1 VSEPLD
7 VLGLSPPHTLRDYAL
22 LADGERGILVG
33 PRGDLAWMCFPRW
46 HSDACF
52 AALIGGRGTFVVTP
66 VGRFVWGGYYECG
79 LIWRSR
85 WLTEASTIE
94 SREALA
100 LPGERTRAVILRR
113 VMAVQGDARLEVTLD
128 PRAGFGMDAPRG
140 LRRDDSGVWHTVAGE
155 IHMHLTG
162 LPEARSEPD
171 GHRGHVLRAEL
182 TLKAG
187 EQRDLV
193 LVLDLDAGGEPGVDP
208 DVAWEGTEAHWRER
222 PPAALAEL
230 SAARDARHSHA
241 VMAGLTSADGGM
253 VAAATMSMPER
264 AREGRSYDY
273 RYAWIRDQCLAGQA
287 LARAGAL
294 ELLDG
299 AVRFVG
305 ERLLAD
311 GESLAPAYTVDGGQV
326 PPERSLGL
334 AGYPGGADVVGNW
347 VRDQFQLDAFGEAL
361 LLFAAAAEHDRLDA
375 ESWRAAEIAVDA
387 IERRWREPDAGI
399 WELEPAC
406 WTHSRLHCAAGLRR
420 LAAHQPPAR
429 GARLLTLADA
439 LASWAAEHALHR
451 SGRWQRS
458 PEDGRID
465 AALLLPIIRG
475 GLDPHD
481 PRSLA
486 TVAAVQE
493 DLAQDGYCYRFRPDE
508 RPLGEAE
515 GAFLL
520 CSFLMSLVLKA
531 QGRPAEAARW
541 FERSRAACG
550 PPGLLAEEF
559 DVRQRQLRGNL
570 PQAFV
575 HAALLECAVAV
586 DEP

>member
-1 VSEPLD
+1 VSDRLD

-33 PRGDLAWMCFPRW
+33 PRGDFAWMCFPRW

-52 AALIGGRGTFVVTP
+52 TTLIGGRGTFVVSP
-66 VGRFVWGGYYECG
+66 QGRYVWGGYYEFG

-85 WLTEASTIE
+85 WLTERGTIE
-94 SREALA
+94 CREALA
-100 LPGERTRAVILRR
+100 LPGERTRAVVLRR
-113 VMAVQGDARLEVTLD
+113 VMAVDGPARLDVALD
-128 PRAGFGMDAPRG
+128 PRAGFGKQAARG
-140 LRRDDSGVWHTVAGE
+140 LHRDDDGIWHALAGE
-155 IHMHLTG
+155 THMHLTG
-162 LPEARSEPD
+162 LPEARPEPD
-171 GHRGHVLRAEL
+171 GHRGHVLWAEL
-182 TLKAG
+182 SLEPG

-193 LVLDLDAGGEPGVDP
+193 LVLDLDEQGEAGVDA

-222 PPAALAEL
+222 APSNLDGL

-241 VMAGLTSADGGM
+241 VLAGLTSADGGM

-264 AREGRSYDY
+264 AREGRAYDY

-287 LARAGAL
+287 LARAGSMD
-294 ELLDG
+294 LLDG
-299 AVRFVG
+299 AVRFVS

-311 GESLAPAYTVDGGQV
+311 GARMAPAYSVDGGQV
-326 PPERSLGL
+326 PPERQLGL
-334 AGYPGGADVVGNW
+334 AGYPGGSDVVGNW

-361 LLFAAAAEHDRLDA
+361 LLFATAAEHDRLDA
-375 ESWRAAEIAVDA
+375 QASRAAEIAVGA
-387 IERRWREPDAGI
+387 IEERWREPDAGI
-399 WELEPAC
+399 WELEPDC

-429 GARLLTLADA
+429 GGSLLTLADA
-439 LASWAAEHALHR
+439 LASWAAEHGVHR
-451 SGRWQRS
+451 SGRWQRA
-458 PEDGRID
+458 PQDERVD

-486 TVAAVQE
+486 TVAAVEE
-493 DLAQDGYCYRFRPDE
+493 DLQQDGYCYRFRPDE

-531 QGRPAEAARW
+531 QGRTVEATRW

-575 HAALLECAVAV
+575 HSALLECAIAV